1 MDDGRVQQDL
11 QENDHPLGEEN
22 EDRLEAEQRLR
33 EWETLWENGGRY
45 AQELEETL
53 NGLQE
58 TYSEWTTRGFLKK
71 FIRDSMLIQPERG
84 LAQIVED
91 IHTTT
96 RNLRFGPNGLLIIN

>member
-22 EDRLEAEQRLR
+22 EDRLEREQRQR

-53 NGLQE
+53 NELQE
-58 TYSEWTTRGFLKK
+58 AYSWRLPWATRDFFKLS
-71 FIRDSMLIQPERG
+71 ISDIMLMQPEKG

-91 IHTTT
+91 IHQWISQMI
-96 RNLRFGPNGLLIIN
+96 LR